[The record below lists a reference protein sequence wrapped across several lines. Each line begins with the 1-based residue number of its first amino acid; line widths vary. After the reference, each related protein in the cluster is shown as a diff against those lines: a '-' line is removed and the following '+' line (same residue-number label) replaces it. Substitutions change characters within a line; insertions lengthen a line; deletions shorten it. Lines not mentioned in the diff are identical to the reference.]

1 MGAVNRFGECRR
13 TEKDLGRHPG
23 MSVFSPT
30 CITLGYNKKIRTLPD
45 RENSFSGAS
54 GGGNDT
60 CNELSLVP
68 ASDPEGPTRNPA
80 QI

>member
-1 MGAVNRFGECRR
+1 MG
-13 TEKDLGRHPG
+13 EKQGLIKTDTTT
-23 MSVFSPT
+23 FEN
-30 CITLGYNKKIRTLPD
+30 NKKIRRRPKT
-45 RENSFSGAS
+45 ENGFSLVG